1 MYINFMTTKNK
12 DIYIPYWLLL
22 ITFFVALMIFV
33 GGLTRLTDSGLSIT
47 KWNLISGILP
57 PLSLSDWEKS
67 FSLYKQ
73 IPEYK
78 LLNSSMTLE
87 QFKTIYWW
95 EYSHRLLGRFVGLFY
110 LIPLLYFTFKKV
122 IKKNSLISL
131 YLILFLIFFQG
142 FIGWYMVKSGLS
154 ERIDVSHYRLAL
166 HLTLAF
172 IIFILLLW
180 NYLKYKNQQIFIH
193 NKKLPSYLPISFI
206 FCMLVQICVG
216 AFVSGLDAGQI
227 YQSWPLMNQSYFPD
241 DSNIKDLFSIEAFE
255 TPSIVQFI
263 HRNIAYLIILIFGFI
278 AAKIYRNEN
287 FIYLRNIT
295 LLVFIF
301 LFLQTFLGILTVLSG
316 TQIILASMHQVGSIL
331 LITTS
336 LILVFKNSRIN

>member
-1 MYINFMTTKNK
+1 MYINFMTKKNIN
-12 DIYIPYWLLL
+12 IYISYWLLL
-22 ITFFVALMIFV
+22 ITFLVALMIFV

-47 KWNLISGILP
+47 KWNLIYGILP

-78 LLNSSMTLE
+78 LLNSSMTLA

-154 ERIDVSHYRLAL
+154 GRMDVSHYRLAL

-241 DSNIKDLFSIEAFE
+241 DSNIKDLFSMEAFE

-263 HRNIAYLIILIFGFI
+263 HRNIAYFIILIFGFI
-278 AAKIYRNEN
+278 ATIIYRNEN
-287 FIYLRNIT
+287 FIYLRNTT
-295 LLVFIF
+295 LLGFMF
-301 LFLQTFLGILTVLSG
+301 LFLQTFLGILTILSG
-316 TQIILASMHQVGSIL
+316 AQIILASMHQIGSIL
-331 LITTS
+331 LITTT